1 MTHSTHVSLSLNALL
16 CVTVITTSVAGV
28 FFKYEYF
35 APILVGVIIGSLL
48 PDIDEPESYIGKRF
62 LPVSGVV
69 NILFGHR
76 GASHYLIAP
85 LTLLLVALFTSGVVS
100 LFFIGL
106 SFGYFFHLIGDM
118 MTLGGIKGFLFPFGQ
133 KGKVYAVLPK
143 RFRFRT
149 NSLYEK
155 LIAGILGV
163 SFFCQIYFIY
173 HTGGIR

>member
-1 MTHSTHVSLSLNALL
+1 MTHSSHVSLSLNALFL
-16 CVTVITTSVAGV
+16 VVILTCNVFGV
-28 FFKYEYF
+28 FFRAELF
-35 APILVGVIIGSLL
+35 SPVLVGVVFGSLL
-48 PDIDEPESYIGKRF
+48 PDIDEPESFIGKRMLPLSAIVSF
-62 LPVSGVV
+62 L
-69 NILFGHR
+69 FRHR
-76 GASHYLIAP
+76 GASHYL
-85 LTLLLVALFTSGVVS
+85 LTPVIIFTVAIFTSGVVS
-100 LFFIGL
+100 LFLVGVA
-106 SFGYFFHLIGDM
+106 FGYFFHLIGDM